1 MAFFESKTEK
11 KKGKN
16 LFKET
21 IIKQSNISIVIMVLL
36 TIGAVI
42 YGLFV
47 YKNNVIELFLTFKNW
62 KNVKCPSVN
71 DWLN

>member
-1 MAFFESKTEK
+1 MVILK
-11 KKGKN
+11 KIQKHI
-16 LFKET
+16 LFDLP
-21 IIKQSNISIVIMVLL
+21 ILL
-36 TIGAVI
+36 REI
-42 YGLFV
+42 YPTDTFV

>member
-1 MAFFESKTEK
+1 MLR
-11 KKGKN
+11 KKGLSMVILKKIQKHI
-16 LFKET
+16 LFDLP
-21 IIKQSNISIVIMVLL
+21 ILL
-36 TIGAVI
+36 REI
-42 YGLFV
+42 YPTDTFV

>member
-1 MAFFESKTEK
+1 MLR
-11 KKGKN
+11 KKGLSMAILKKIQKHI
-16 LFKET
+16 LFDLP
-21 IIKQSNISIVIMVLL
+21 ILL
-36 TIGAVI
+36 REI
-42 YGLFV
+42 YPTDTFV